1 MVKPAGTKAPGIVI
15 FVAVLIFIKAAV
27 AAIVSITAFL
37 GRGTDEAARLG
48 LTDDNLMATGI
59 GQAVVALILIAV
71 AMFLL
76 SGAPLARLLV
86 AISVGISIA
95 ANVWFM
101 LTHHTGGYLSQGLI
115 SVALGL
121 FILWGLYGNDSG
133 AEYFEDAE
141 TAG

>member
-15 FVAVLIFIKAAV
+15 FVAVLLFIKATVAAV
-27 AAIVSITAFL
+27 ASITAFL
-37 GRGTDEAARLG
+37 ARGTEEAAQLG

-59 GQAVVALILIAV
+59 GQAIVALFVIGV
-71 AMFLL
+71 AMYLL
-76 SGAPLARLLV
+76 SGAAGARLIV
-86 AISVGISIA
+86 AIVVGISIA

-121 FILWGLYGNDSG
+121 FVLWGLYGSESG
-133 AEYFEDAE
+133 STYFDEQELA
-141 TAG
+141 